1 MTPEEIEQIQS
12 IVRDGIDRA
21 VEAMSANFSD
31 VREEMNRRFD
41 RVDER
46 LASLEHRL
54 DSVEYEMVGF
64 KKSLSEAEQL
74 DSRVATAQSAQQ
86 RTLDDLARSVR
97 ELASRVDG
105 LERQR

>member
-64 KKSLSEAEQL
+64 KKSPVRLSNSTRAWQPPNRRN
-74 DSRVATAQSAQQ
+74 S
-86 RTLDDLARSVR
+86 ARSTT
-97 ELASRVDG
+97 LHAQFGNSRAG
-105 LERQR
+105 